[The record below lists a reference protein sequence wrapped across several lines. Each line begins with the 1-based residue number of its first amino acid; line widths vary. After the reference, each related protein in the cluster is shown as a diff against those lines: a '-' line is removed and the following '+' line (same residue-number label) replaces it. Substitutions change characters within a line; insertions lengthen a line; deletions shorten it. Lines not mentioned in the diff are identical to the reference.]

1 MAARRDKHKTPVFIE
16 KASREQTR
24 IQEKLNRKLRK
35 DIQRLL
41 QEGTYSDITL
51 PCGPTPMLIHRAFIK
66 SRVPGLLDILCP
78 DGVPNKTILDAIAAE
93 DLRLFVKSVY
103 QEDDLE
109 QAWKTFLSCIAIPEV
124 EEEHTESLDASCVGD
139 VAVDPRN
146 GEESEGMGAPGEAA
160 NFKASTGKEF
170 SEAEEPCRRHT
181 NVDSVGTCIAGGAGI
196 QDGLSMSQ
204 VVPIQHEGTPEES
217 CIGLEPC
224 QNQGERSGNDSLASK
239 PLPHTGETDSSKINC
254 ANGIEQVG
262 LAVADH
268 QGAEAASAVTQR
280 YHKGNVK
287 QMDVCQYVTID
298 STMGILPNPLLLKEK
313 CAPGPTLAGDPVNGT
328 GNNEDIPSNSSDR
341 AMGSDPHS
349 DSNAVIVNGVVDLD
363 LNGHDEPETHGTDQK
378 QLSIQPSKLRD
389 PTSDSQSENY
399 DDQEDSKRKPKSPV
413 VDVHAIDSDELQQ
426 FVSRILDL
434 PVPSGTLSENLMQ
447 LLDSDASTF
456 SDVVLVSSNGTRI
469 PAHRCLLHCRCEFF
483 AAMLGGGWIESE
495 THEIQLKGVSRP
507 VVDAMLR
514 FMYGGIASLSD
525 EVNLRDLLSAAD
537 MYGLEELKDLT
548 AFHLKRDWCHLFHK
562 PLCAE
567 CLSLI
572 PHCYALC
579 ESYGLPDLS
588 LTCLRWMSKNLD
600 RFWIQKTFSALPTE
614 MLEKCSKDVVDS
626 LNFKS
631 VIEVLF
637 QLDKLRLGLPQGQS
651 SWAEPVK
658 DITSKTR
665 KQVLQFAANKFYV
678 ILRDGST
685 FENKYLKGM
694 GWKKDVMEP
703 LFRTVVSGLSL
714 ENADLN
720 FQAVWRLYKRERT
733 EEKEQGKTP
742 EEEWNQD
749 AYVAVGGLY
758 EKLYNYVVS
767 NASYI
772 IHTEGFKQLPDDLQ
786 KQIRKDAVYVDEGL
800 SKTTKKPVL
809 SSSQRPKSAQVRRTL
824 SHPLRAPS
832 PASSTSSASS
842 TGSAPSS
849 SRSRGGGTRSTRGAV
864 TGSSRGARN
873 PPRESGGSV
882 RGAGGPQ
889 RGAGHSSRGNRV
901 PPRGTGS
908 RSARVTV
915 RAGGPARGNGTS
927 GSRGGAVG
935 VSGRDGTQQQMG
947 PSDGG
952 QPQGS

>member
-1 MAARRDKHKTPVFIE
+1 
-16 KASREQTR
+16 
-24 IQEKLNRKLRK
+24 
-35 DIQRLL
+35 
-41 QEGTYSDITL
+41 
-51 PCGPTPMLIHRAFIK
+51 
-66 SRVPGLLDILCP
+66 
-78 DGVPNKTILDAIAAE
+78 
-93 DLRLFVKSVY
+93 
-103 QEDDLE
+103 
-109 QAWKTFLSCIAIPEV
+109 
-124 EEEHTESLDASCVGD
+124 
-139 VAVDPRN
+139 
-146 GEESEGMGAPGEAA
+146 
-160 NFKASTGKEF
+160 
-170 SEAEEPCRRHT
+170 
-181 NVDSVGTCIAGGAGI
+181 
-196 QDGLSMSQ
+196 
-204 VVPIQHEGTPEES
+204 
-217 CIGLEPC
+217 
-224 QNQGERSGNDSLASK
+224 
-239 PLPHTGETDSSKINC
+239 
-254 ANGIEQVG
+254 
-262 LAVADH
+262 
-268 QGAEAASAVTQR
+268 
-280 YHKGNVK
+280 
-287 QMDVCQYVTID
+287 
-298 STMGILPNPLLLKEK
+298 
-313 CAPGPTLAGDPVNGT
+313 
-328 GNNEDIPSNSSDR
+328 
-341 AMGSDPHS
+341 
-349 DSNAVIVNGVVDLD
+349 
-363 LNGHDEPETHGTDQK
+363 
-378 QLSIQPSKLRD
+378 
-389 PTSDSQSENY
+389 
-399 DDQEDSKRKPKSPV
+399 
-413 VDVHAIDSDELQQ
+413 
-426 FVSRILDL
+426 
-434 PVPSGTLSENLMQ
+434 MQ

-456 SDVVLVSSNGTRI
+456 SDVILVSSNGARI

-495 THEIQLKGVSRP
+495 THEIQLKGVSHP
-507 VVDAMLR
+507 IVDAMLR
-514 FMYGGIASLSD
+514 FMYRGIASLSD

-537 MYGLEELKDLT
+537 MYGLEELKELT

-562 PLCAE
+562 PMCAE

-572 PHCYALC
+572 PHCYAVS

-588 LTCLRWMSKNLD
+588 LSCLRWMSKNLD
-600 RFWIQKTFSALPTE
+600 RFWVQKTFSALPTE
-614 MLEKCSKDVVDS
+614 MLEKCSKDVVES

-665 KQVLQFAANKFYV
+665 KQVLRFAANKFYV
-678 ILRDGST
+678 ILGDGST
-685 FENKYLKGM
+685 FEDKYLKGM

-703 LFRTVVSGLSL
+703 LFRTVVAALSL

-733 EEKEQGKTP
+733 EKEKEQGKIP

-758 EKLYNYVVS
+758 EKLYNYAVS

-824 SHPLRAPS
+824 SHPLRASS

-849 SRSRGGGTRSTRGAV
+849 SRSRGGGTRSTRGVV

-873 PPRESGGSV
+873 APRESGGSV

-889 RGAGHSSRGNRV
+889 RGTGHSARGNRV

-908 RSARVTV
+908 RSSRVTG

-927 GSRGGAVG
+927 GSRGGVVG
-935 VSGRDGTQQQMG
+935 VSGRGGAQQQSG